1 MFIGVKLQC
10 GFNIIIVHNH
20 CSYQFWATVMSACF
34 AVTGERWWGGFS
46 CGRATYVAGIWFE
59 QLKMISFELF
69 TFVFFNKYFSFG
81 FSRTLL

>member
-10 GFNIIIVHNH
+10 GFNIIILHTYG
-20 CSYQFWATVMSACF
+20 SYQLWATVMFACL
-34 AVTGERWWGGFS
+34 AITGERLWGGSS
-46 CGRATYVAGIWFE
+46 CGRATYVAGIWFG